1 MKVPPAEIGDRVR
14 PRATWDDL
22 VLPIET
28 LAALREVAETATTNE
43 TMASQ
48 LRVALPSAR
57 GPSLVVL
64 LAGPCGTGKTL
75 AAEVLA
81 GALSLDLFRVD
92 LTSVVS
98 KWIGET
104 EKNLARVFDAA
115 ASSGAVLFFDE
126 LDTLL
131 RERIE
136 ASGSRERYAN
146 VELAYLLHYL
156 LQKME
161 GHSGLSILATKLRAN
176 LDQAFLRGMG
186 FVIDLPFPDEAARRA
201 LWERHLPKQ
210 VPLAADVNF
219 DTLSLLGLPGSA
231 IRDAVLKCV
240 SLALVTGEPITM
252 THLQT
257 AARREVARFDR
268 CADL

>member
-1 MKVPPAEIGDRVR
+1 MKVPLAEVGARVT

-131 RERIE
+131 RECIE

-146 VELAYLLHYL
+146 VELAYL

-176 LDQAFLRGMG
+176 LDQAFLRRMG

>member
-1 MKVPPAEIGDRVR
+1 MKVPLAEIGARVT

-28 LAALREVAETATTNE
+28 LAALREVAEMATTHE

-48 LRVALPSAR
+48 LRVALPSAC

-64 LAGPCGTGKTL
+64 LAGPCGTCKTL

-136 ASGSRERYAN
+136 ASSSRERYAN
-146 VELAYLLHYL
+146 VELAYL

-161 GHSGLSILATKLRAN
+161 GHSGLSILATKLRDH
-176 LDQAFLRGMG
+176 LDQAFLRRMG

-231 IRDAVLKCV
+231 IRNVVLKCV
-240 SLALVTGEPITM
+240 SLAMVTGEPITM

>member
-1 MKVPPAEIGDRVR
+1 MKVPLAEIGARVT

-28 LAALREVAETATTNE
+28 LAALREVAEMATTHE

-48 LRVALPSAR
+48 LRVALPSAC

-64 LAGPCGTGKTL
+64 LAGPCGTCKTL

-136 ASGSRERYAN
+136 ASSSRERYAN
-146 VELAYLLHYL
+146 VELAYL

-176 LDQAFLRGMG
+176 LDQAFLRRMG

-231 IRDAVLKCV
+231 IRNVVLKCV
-240 SLALVTGEPITM
+240 SLAMVTGEPITM

>member
-1 MKVPPAEIGDRVR
+1 
-14 PRATWDDL
+14 
-22 VLPIET
+22 LPIET

-81 GALSLDLFRVD
+81 GALSIDLFRVD

-131 RERIE
+131 RECIE

-146 VELAYLLHYL
+146 VELAYL

-176 LDQAFLRGMG
+176 LDQAFLRRMG

-231 IRDAVLKCV
+231 IRNVVLKCV
-240 SLALVTGEPITM
+240 SLAMVTGEPITM

-257 AARREVARFDR
+257 AARREVARFER

>member
-1 MKVPPAEIGDRVR
+1 MKVPLAEVGARVT

-28 LAALREVAETATTNE
+28 LAALREVAETATTHE
-43 TMASQ
+43 IMASQ
-48 LRVALPSAR
+48 LRVALPSAC

-64 LAGPCGTGKTL
+64 LAGPCGTCKTL

-81 GALSLDLFRVD
+81 GSLSLDLFHVD

-131 RERIE
+131 RECIE

-146 VELAYLLHYL
+146 VELAYL

-176 LDQAFLRGMG
+176 LDQAFLRRMG

-231 IRDAVLKCV
+231 IRNVVLKCV
-240 SLALVTGEPITM
+240 SLAMVTGEPITM

-257 AARREVARFDR
+257 AARREVARFER

>member
-22 VLPIET
+22 ILPIET
-28 LAALREVAETATTNE
+28 LAALREVAETATTHK

-81 GALSLDLFRVD
+81 GALSIDLFRVD

-131 RERIE
+131 RECIE

-146 VELAYLLHYL
+146 VELAYL

-176 LDQAFLRGMG
+176 LDQAFLRRMG

-231 IRDAVLKCV
+231 IRNVVLKCV
-240 SLALVTGEPITM
+240 SLAMVTGEPITM

>member
-1 MKVPPAEIGDRVR
+1 MKVPLAEIGARVT

-22 VLPIET
+22 VLPTET
-28 LAALREVAETATTNE
+28 LAALREVAETATTHE
-43 TMASQ
+43 IMASQ
-48 LRVALPSAR
+48 LRVALPSAC

-64 LAGPCGTGKTL
+64 LAGPCGTSKTL

-146 VELAYLLHYL
+146 VELAYLL
-156 LQKME
+156 QKME
-161 GHSGLSILATKLRAN
+161 GHSGLSILTTKLRAN
-176 LDQAFLRGMG
+176 LDQAFLRRMG

-231 IRDAVLKCV
+231 IRNVVLKCV
-240 SLALVTGEPITM
+240 SLAMVTGEPITM

>member
-1 MKVPPAEIGDRVR
+1 MKVPLAEIGARVT

-28 LAALREVAETATTNE
+28 LAALREVAETATTHE

-48 LRVALPSAR
+48 LRVALPSAC
-57 GPSLVVL
+57 GPSLMVL
-64 LAGPCGTGKTL
+64 LAGPCGTCKTL
-75 AAEVLA
+75 VAEVLA

-131 RERIE
+131 RECIE

-146 VELAYLLHYL
+146 VELAYL

-176 LDQAFLRGMG
+176 LDQAFLRRMG

-231 IRDAVLKCV
+231 IRNVVLKCV
-240 SLALVTGEPITM
+240 SLAMVTGEPITM

-257 AARREVARFDR
+257 AARREVARFER

>member
-1 MKVPPAEIGDRVR
+1 MA
-14 PRATWDDL
+14 
-22 VLPIET
+22 
-28 LAALREVAETATTNE
+28 VA
-43 TMASQ
+43 
-48 LRVALPSAR
+48 
-57 GPSLVVL
+57 
-64 LAGPCGTGKTL
+64 
-75 AAEVLA
+75 
-81 GALSLDLFRVD
+81 SLDLFRVD

-104 EKNLARVFDAA
+104 KKNLARVFDAA

-146 VELAYLLHYL
+146 VELAYLL
-156 LQKME
+156 QKME

-176 LDQAFLRGMG
+176 LDQAFLRRMG

-219 DTLSLLGLPGSA
+219 DTLSLLGLSGSA
-231 IRDAVLKCV
+231 IRDVVLKCV
-240 SLALVTGEPITM
+240 SLAMVTGESITM

>member
-1 MKVPPAEIGDRVR
+1 MKVPLAEIGARVT

-28 LAALREVAETATTNE
+28 LAALREVAETATTHE
-43 TMASQ
+43 IMASQ
-48 LRVALPSAR
+48 LRVALPSAC
-57 GPSLVVL
+57 GPSLMVL
-64 LAGPCGTGKTL
+64 LAGPCGTCKTL

-92 LTSVVS
+92 LASVVS

-136 ASGSRERYAN
+136 ASGSRERYAS
-146 VELAYLLHYL
+146 VELAYL

-176 LDQAFLRGMG
+176 LDQAFLRRMG

-210 VPLAADVNF
+210 LPLAADVNF

-231 IRDAVLKCV
+231 IRNVVLKCV
-240 SLALVTGEPITM
+240 SLAMVTGEPITM
-252 THLQT
+252 TQLQT
-257 AARREVARFDR
+257 AARREVAGFDR

>member
-1 MKVPPAEIGDRVR
+1 MKVPLAEVGARVT

-28 LAALREVAETATTNE
+28 LAALREVAETATTHE

-48 LRVALPSAR
+48 LRVALPSAC
-57 GPSLVVL
+57 GPSLMVL
-64 LAGPCGTGKTL
+64 LAGPCGTCKTL

-104 EKNLARVFDAA
+104 ERNLARVFDAA

-146 VELAYLLHYL
+146 VELAYLL
-156 LQKME
+156 QKME

-176 LDQAFLRGMG
+176 LDQAFLRRMG

-231 IRDAVLKCV
+231 IRNVVLKCV
-240 SLALVTGEPITM
+240 SLAMVTGEPITM

-257 AARREVARFDR
+257 AARREVAGFDR

>member
-81 GALSLDLFRVD
+81 GALSIDLFRVD

-131 RERIE
+131 RECIE

-146 VELAYLLHYL
+146 VELAYL

-176 LDQAFLRGMG
+176 LDQAFLRRMG

-231 IRDAVLKCV
+231 IRNVVLKCV
-240 SLALVTGEPITM
+240 SLAMVTGEPITM

-257 AARREVARFDR
+257 AARREVARFER

>member
-81 GALSLDLFRVD
+81 GALSIDLFRVD

-131 RERIE
+131 RECIE

-146 VELAYLLHYL
+146 VELAYL

-176 LDQAFLRGMG
+176 LDQAFLRRMG

-231 IRDAVLKCV
+231 IRNVVLKCV
-240 SLALVTGEPITM
+240 SLAMVTGEPITM

>member
-1 MKVPPAEIGDRVR
+1 MKVPLAEIGARVT

-22 VLPIET
+22 ILPIET
-28 LAALREVAETATTNE
+28 LAALREVAETATTHE
-43 TMASQ
+43 AMASQ

-64 LAGPCGTGKTL
+64 LAGPCGTCKTL

-136 ASGSRERYAN
+136 ASCSRERYAN
-146 VELAYLLHYL
+146 VELAYL

-161 GHSGLSILATKLRAN
+161 GHSGLSILATKLGAN
-176 LDQAFLRGMG
+176 LDQAFLRRMG

-210 VPLAADVNF
+210 VTLAADVNF

-231 IRDAVLKCV
+231 IRNVVLKCV
-240 SLALVTGEPITM
+240 SLAMVTGEPITM